1 MRGRHEAAR
10 LGTDPFM
17 AVVVLAL
24 LALLALVLALSVT

>member
-10 LGTDPFM
+10 LGTDPFI
-17 AVVVLAL
+17 AVVVIVL